1 LDEALVRVFPRPAG
15 CSLKGE
21 TKGES
26 KGDHGGKSVVRSKKG
41 CGCEMRIFDRDF
53 SSPMP
58 IIEKPLIE
66 ENPFRDDTLQPPPLP
81 EEPAREARLLLPGI
95 TNRTAAVQEPSAPVR
110 AASYYFGPVRA
121 SE

>member
-26 KGDHGGKSVVRSKKG
+26 KGDHGGKSVVSSKKG

-110 AASYYFGPVRA
+110 AASYYFEPVRA